1 MKKKRKRAIG
11 SLKSELLAK
20 AREAALTAIQI
31 FNSPQILFKSETFI
45 VLMVIAWTYMLHAY
59 YRSKCI
65 EYRYYKQGPKNR
77 IFERTRKGGPYRYWE
92 LETCLKCDESPIDPD
107 TTNNLLF
114 LIGLRHEIEHQ
125 MTQSLDNYLSGHYQ
139 ACALNF
145 NRYIKDLFG
154 DRYSIDD
161 HLAFS
166 IQFMKISEEQ
176 ILGSKLEVDIPEHLR
191 TYIAEFDAK
200 LTDNQRK
207 SERYVI
213 RLVFQS
219 KLVNR
224 PGQANKVIE
233 FVKSDSAIPLEASD
247 KFYVAT
253 KEVERPKFLPSVVAA
268 KVQEAGFTKF
278 RTQPEHVRMW
288 KAEDAKN
295 PGKGYGVEVEGK
307 WYWYESWIKR
317 CLELCEAAG
326 DSYR

>member
-1 MKKKRKRAIG
+1 MKKGRKRRIG
-11 SLKSELLAK
+11 SVKSELLAK
-20 AREAALTAIQI
+20 AQEAALSAIQI
-31 FNSPQILFKSETFI
+31 FNSPQIVFKSETFI

-59 YRSKCI
+59 YRSKRI
-65 EYRYYKQGPKNR
+65 EYRYYKQRGKR
-77 IFERTRKGGPYRYWE
+77 RSFVRTKHKSYRYWE
-92 LETCLKCDESPIDPD
+92 LEACLKCNESPIDPD

-154 DRYSIDD
+154 DKYGIDD

-176 ILGSKLEVDIPEHLR
+176 IFGFKPESDIPEHLQ
-191 TYIAEFDAK
+191 TYITEFDAN
-200 LTDNQRK
+200 LTDDQRS
-207 SERYVI
+207 SEHYVM
-213 RLVFQS
+213 RLVFQPT
-219 KLVNR
+219 LVNR
-224 PGQANKVIE
+224 PGQANRVIN
-233 FVKSDSAIPLEASD
+233 FIKPNSIDPLED
-247 KFYVAT
+247 DNRLYVAA
-253 KEVERPKFLPSVVAA
+253 KEVERPKYLPSAVAA
-268 KVQEAGFTKF
+268 KVQEAGFAGF

-295 PGKGYGVEVEGK
+295 PCKGYGVEVEGK

-317 CLELCEAAG
+317 CIKLCEDAG
-326 DSYR
+326 DRYR

>member
-1 MKKKRKRAIG
+1 MKKGRKGRRG
-11 SLKSELLAK
+11 SVKSELLAK
-20 AREAALTAIQI
+20 AREAALSAIQI

-59 YRSKCI
+59 YRSKRI
-65 EYRYYKQGPKNR
+65 EYRYYKQTNKRRSFNR
-77 IFERTRKGGPYRYWE
+77 TKHKSYRYWE
-92 LETCLKCDESPIDPD
+92 LETCLKCNESPIDPD

-125 MTQSLDNYLSGHYQ
+125 MTRALDNYLSGHYQ

-154 DRYSIDD
+154 DKYGIDD

-191 TYIAEFDAK
+191 TYIVEFDDS
-200 LTDNQRK
+200 LTADQRNN
-207 SERYVI
+207 EYYAI
-213 RLVFQS
+213 RLVFQP

-224 PGQANKVIE
+224 PGQSDRVIN
-233 FVKSDSAIPLEASD
+233 FVKPNSTTPLEDND
-247 KFYVAT
+247 KLYVAA
-253 KEVERPKFLPSVVAA
+253 KEVERPKFLPSAVAA
-268 KVQEAGFTKF
+268 KVREAGFTKF

-295 PGKGYGVEVEGK
+295 PNKGYGIEVEGQ
-307 WYWYESWIKR
+307 WYWYESWIER

-326 DSYR
+326 DHYR